1 MNGITT
7 GILVAN
13 FVVSTAALVLSGMAF
28 FGLVKG
34 KKQIEAQ
41 LVAAQAK
48 ANRVTM
54 QAKNFLANVTEELAK

>member
-1 MNGITT
+1 
-7 GILVAN
+7 
-13 FVVSTAALVLSGMAF
+13 MAF
-28 FGLVKG
+28 LGLVKG